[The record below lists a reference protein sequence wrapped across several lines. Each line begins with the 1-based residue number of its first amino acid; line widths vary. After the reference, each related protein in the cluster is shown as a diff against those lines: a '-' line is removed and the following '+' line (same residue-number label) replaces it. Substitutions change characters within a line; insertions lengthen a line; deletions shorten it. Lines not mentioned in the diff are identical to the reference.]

1 MRIKV
6 KPYSHTLWIF
16 LAGTILLL
24 FPLITPPYYQQLGC
38 VAGVFAIL
46 VLGYDFV
53 LGRAGQF
60 SFGHIA
66 FFGIGAYTSALLSV
80 NCSVSF
86 WLALPAAAL
95 ISSLFGLLI
104 GIPVLRLRGPYL
116 AIATLGFA
124 EIVRLIL
131 TRWDKVT
138 RGVDGIAGIKAPA
151 IGPLVFDNT
160 VSFYYVILFWLG
172 LVVLIAERIHRGKYG
187 RLLKAIRENE
197 LAAEAMGI
205 DTSKGKVMAF
215 VLSALYAGVAGSLYA
230 HLFSYISPETFDI
243 EHAIIVLYM
252 LIIGGAGSTAGAI
265 LGAVLL
271 TFLPEWLRFLK
282 DYYLLLYG
290 MGIILMMI
298 FMPYGVIGLV
308 HRVRLRMT
316 LNR

>member
-1 MRIKV
+1 MAGAA
-6 KPYSHTLWIF
+6 IF
-16 LAGTILLL
+16 L
-24 FPLITPPYYQQLGC
+24 FPLSVPPYYQHLGC

-46 VLGYDFV
+46 VLGYDFI

-80 NCSVSF
+80 NWSVSF

-95 ISSLFGLLI
+95 ASSLFGLFI
-104 GIPVLRLRGPYL
+104 GVPVLRLRGPYL

-124 EIVRLIL
+124 EIVRLVL
-131 TRWDKVT
+131 ARWDKVT

-151 IGPLVFDNT
+151 IGPLIFDNT
-160 VSFYYVILFWLG
+160 VSFYYIILFFLG
-172 LVVLIAERIHRGKYG
+172 LMIFIAERIHRGKYG
-187 RLLKAIRENE
+187 RLLVAIRENE
-197 LAAEAMGI
+197 LAAEVMGI
-205 DTSKGKVMAF
+205 DTSKGKIMAF

-243 EHAIIVLYM
+243 EHAIVVLYM
-252 LIIGGAGSTAGAI
+252 LIIGGSGSTAGAI

-290 MGIILMMI
+290 IGIILMMI
-298 FMPYGVIGLV
+298 FIPYGIIGLI
-308 HRVRLRMT
+308 RQLRLQVFS
-316 LNR
+316 NH